1 MTLIHI
7 IVGSNTDQVSTLK
20 FDTETGKLS
29 KSSSVTVGN
38 KPSWVTAHPRNKS
51 IIFTALKIKGAKL
64 IVLEFDGDGKG
75 KVVGE
80 APTGG
85 DGPSSLI
92 AGEHDVVVGNYDD
105 GTIFTVPTLNQAPFI
120 DSAHSQFLRLVGSGP
135 HPTRQTSSHPHQV
148 LLNGADGDV
157 FIPDL
162 GADKTWLLTKNEQG
176 SYQLSERVFS
186 SLPGSGPRHASFHGN
201 FIYVLHELND
211 TLSSFDIRQKNP
223 AASHSL
229 PSTILFSEA
238 VKTPDAVTAGEIL
251 IPTPNSSF
259 PVPYIYVSNRYD
271 SRPDGGDTIGI
282 FHIMDPD
289 AGKFEYV
296 GEVETQFKQLRG
308 MEFVGEDG
316 RWLVAGGVFEG
327 GVKIF
332 ERIDGGK
339 SLKLV
344 AETSDVDVPC
354 SFVELKL

>member
-7 IVGSNTDQVSTLK
+7 IAGSNTDQVSTLK

-51 IIFTALKIKGAKL
+51 IIFTALKVKGAKL

-75 KVVGE
+75 KVVDE

-105 GTIFTVPTLNQAPFI
+105 GTIFTVPTLDQAPFI
-120 DSAHSQFLRLVGSGP
+120 DSSRSQFLQLVGSGP

-176 SYQLSERVFS
+176 IYQLSERVFS
-186 SLPGSGPRHASFHGN
+186 SLPCSGPRHASFYGK
-201 FIYVLHELND
+201 FIYVLHELNN
-211 TLSSFDIRQKNP
+211 TLSSFDIREKSP
-223 AASHSL
+223 TVSHSL

-282 FHIMDPD
+282 FRITDPN

-296 GEVETQFKQLRG
+296 GEIETKFKQLRG
-308 MEFVGEDG
+308 MEFVGKDR

-332 ERIDGGK
+332 ERVDGGK

-354 SFVELKL
+354 SFVELRL